1 MIIDRLI
8 LADKAVVRVEDY
20 EVFYTLVDKML
31 TERKGRF
38 RQYESYRERLDMSY
52 FRDVAKDNIARGSE
66 FAIECEGMSL
76 DRMARRIKS
85 SMEYGFVSNRNDK
98 RKNPNG
104 RDVNRASKLLVREI
118 YILEYL
124 QGLTVGCMDPY
135 LGERER
141 PSKAEI
147 IGIFEREFDV
157 PYWEGFKE
165 PDVKERSKQI
175 KVVLDFLNDV
185 FEDVGIEG
193 FPEILGDTDLFWPES
208 LSDDDI
214 SSHWSDARITRRV
227 GNMDIFCY
235 RK

>member
-8 LADKAVVRVEDY
+8 LADKAVVRVDAY

-38 RQYESYRERLDMSY
+38 RQYESYRESLDMSY
-52 FRDVAKDNIARGSE
+52 FRSVAKDNIDRGTE

-76 DRMARRIKS
+76 DRVARRIKS
-85 SMEYGFVSNRNDK
+85 SFEFNLVSSRHDK
-98 RKNPNG
+98 RKNPTG
-104 RDVNRASKLLVREI
+104 RDVNRESKKLGREI

-124 QGLTVGCMDPY
+124 QGLTVGCMDPIA
-135 LGERER
+135 GERTR
-141 PSKAEI
+141 PQKDEI
-147 IGIFEREFDV
+147 VGIFEREFDV

-165 PDVKERSKQI
+165 PDVMERTKQI
-175 KVVLDFLNDV
+175 TVVLDFLNDV
-185 FEDVGIEG
+185 FEDVGIEA

-214 SSHWSDARITRRV
+214 SLHWSEDRITRRV

-235 RK
+235 HK